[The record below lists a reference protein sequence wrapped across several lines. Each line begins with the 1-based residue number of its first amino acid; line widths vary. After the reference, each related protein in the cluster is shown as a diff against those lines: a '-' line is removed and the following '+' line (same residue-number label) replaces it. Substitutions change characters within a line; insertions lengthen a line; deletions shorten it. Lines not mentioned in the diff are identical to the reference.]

1 MKQPAAMRQLPFYFS
16 VKSIWSYIGHEAIN
30 ALAAEHGVMLQHRPV
45 HLAALFAA
53 TGGTGLR
60 QRHISRQRYRDFEV
74 QRWCQRRGVTIDL
87 SSPFLAADPRLAD
100 CLLLAAIEAGYPAE
114 PLLGRLFSSVWRER
128 RDIDDPSTLV
138 AVAMALGLPGDGLV
152 ERAGSAEIQAIYER
166 NLSSAI
172 DENVFG
178 LPSFVL
184 NGETFW
190 GQDRLDFLGEALLSG
205 RGPYQAS
212 L

>member
-1 MKQPAAMRQLPFYFS
+1 MRRLPFYFS

-30 ALAAEHGVMLQHRPV
+30 ALAAEHGATLQHRPV
-45 HLAALFAA
+45 HLASLFAA

-74 QRWCQRRGVTIDL
+74 QRWCQRRGVAIDL
-87 SSPFLAADPRLAD
+87 ASPFLAADPQLAD
-100 CLLLAAIEAGYPAE
+100 CLLLAAIEAGHAAE
-114 PLLGRLFSSVWRER
+114 PLLGHLFAAVWRER
-128 RDIDDPSTLV
+128 RDIDDPMTV
-138 AVAMALGLPGDGLV
+138 AAVATAIGLPGAALV
-152 ERAGSAEIQAIYER
+152 ERAESAEIQAVYER
-166 NLSSAI
+166 NLGLAI

-190 GQDRLDFLGEALLSG
+190 GQDRLDFLGEALRSG
-205 RGPYQAS
+205 RRPYRAS
-212 L
+212 V

>member
-1 MKQPAAMRQLPFYFS
+1 MLQLPFYFS

-30 ALAAEHGVMLQHRPV
+30 ALAAEHDATLQHRPV
-45 HLAALFAA
+45 HLPALFAA

-74 QRWCQRRGVTIDL
+74 QRWCQRRGVAIDL
-87 SSPFLAADPRLAD
+87 ASPFLAADPRLAD
-100 CLLLAAIEAGYPAE
+100 CLILAAIEAGHAAE
-114 PLLGRLFSSVWRER
+114 PLLGRLFAAVWRER
-128 RDIDDPSTLV
+128 RDIDDPATV
-138 AVAMALGLPGDGLV
+138 ATIATAIGLPGAVLV
-152 ERAGSAEIQAIYER
+152 ERAGSAEIQAAYER
-166 NLSSAI
+166 NLDLAI
-172 DENVFG
+172 ADNVFG

-190 GQDRLDFLGEALLSG
+190 GQDRLDFLSEALRSG
-205 RGPYQAS
+205 RAPYRAG